1 MNYYRSI
8 SFTLIALVLLCCQP
22 DEFPALGAREPIVP
36 KLAGTWTLSKVV
48 QRDNDAER
56 KGFPSFAQLQDITND
71 FAFKDFKL
79 VLSVSG
85 NAPATF
91 TVQAGN
97 SPNII
102 GSGISSGNWS
112 VDDVNYPSK
121 ITFSGSSGTSIELG
135 SFAGLNNGEMI
146 FKLIRTQ
153 PKAGVPEAVV
163 TYQYSFT
170 KE

>member
-1 MNYYRSI
+1 MNRYI
-8 SFTLIALVLLCCQP
+8 LTILTAVIAVIMSCQP
-22 DEFPALGAREPIVP
+22 EEFPSIGQREAVVP
-36 KLAGTWTLSKVV
+36 KLAGTWKLTEVI

-56 KGFPSFAQLQDITND
+56 KGFPSFAQVQNITSD
-71 FAFKDFKL
+71 FPFEQFKL
-79 VLSVSG
+79 VLNVNG
-85 NAPATF
+85 NEPATF
-91 TVQAGN
+91 AIQTGD

-102 GSGISSGNWS
+102 GNVSAGTWS

-121 ITFSGSSGTSIELG
+121 ITFAGGSGTSIELG
-135 SFAGLNNGEMI
+135 SFAGLSKGEMT

-153 PKAGVPEAVV
+153 PKAGQQESVV

>member
-1 MNYYRSI
+1 MKKYRFI
-8 SFTLIALVLLCCQP
+8 SLTLIALVLLCCQP

-79 VLSVSG
+79 VLGVSG
-85 NAPATF
+85 NAPSTF

-102 GSGISSGNWS
+102 GSGIASGNWS

-121 ITFSGSSGTSIELG
+121 ITFSGGSGTSIELG

>member
-1 MNYYRSI
+1 MKHYRFTSLVLI
-8 SFTLIALVLLCCQP
+8 SLVLLCCQP
-22 DEFPALGAREPIVP
+22 DEFPALGAREPIIP

-56 KGFPSFAQLQDITND
+56 KGFPSFAQLQDVTND
-71 FAFKDFKL
+71 FAFRDFKL
-79 VLSVSG
+79 VLNVNG
-85 NAPATF
+85 NDPSTF
-91 TVQAGN
+91 TVQTGN

-102 GSGISSGNWS
+102 GGGITSGNWS
-112 VDDVNYPSK
+112 VDDANYPSRV
-121 ITFSGSSGTSIELG
+121 TFSGGSGTSIELG
-135 SFAGLNNGEMI
+135 SFAGLSKGEMV
-146 FKLIRTQ
+146 FRLIRTQ